1 MEVSSKDAEIPPVFD
16 KFELGE
22 GHDDKGKTEFF
33 PSILGLEKK
42 EGIQE
47 LEPLKTGKESLA
59 TSMPPGGVGMT
70 TELEVKV
77 VESHGEEDR
86 AS

>member
-1 MEVSSKDAEIPPVFD
+1 MRGCIGIAEDNPMKVSTEDAEIPPIFN

-22 GHDDKGKTEFF
+22 GHEDKWETEFF

-47 LEPLKTGKESLA
+47 LEPLKTRK
-59 TSMPPGGVGMT
+59 
-70 TELEVKV
+70 
-77 VESHGEEDR
+77 
-86 AS
+86 